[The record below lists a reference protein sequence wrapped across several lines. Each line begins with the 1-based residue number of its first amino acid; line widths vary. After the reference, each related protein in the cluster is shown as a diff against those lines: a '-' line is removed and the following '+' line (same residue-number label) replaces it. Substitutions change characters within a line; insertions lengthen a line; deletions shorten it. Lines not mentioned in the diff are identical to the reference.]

1 MKSQLLSVALVGALG
16 LSAFSASAIDLQEM
30 KQRFTGVDSPVKALS
45 YNLGDEAMSLKK
57 SPSRIKMSEDP
68 MATVSDS
75 YTWGY
80 LDGPDGGDWFY
91 SQTYTFDGW
100 YYAST
105 EVTIYD
111 DQYNEV
117 GKLSVDMPEGVQVNQ
132 IQPFGTVTTNFFE
145 RNNSTHE
152 IAIFHHAVTP
162 DYMGLFW
169 VDVYSLETGEKVVSY
184 DCDTAIFFDA
194 TTGFNTN
201 MQLMTCSSDGQGNVM
216 IDVYGK
222 GEYSDE
228 HPVVKHTFTV
238 EEKLIN
244 YMDSS
249 YISAYNMDGEIYY
262 LICHY
267 EKEYMQPSDDI
278 MSDPTATP
286 DNSFMIELYNAD
298 FENINTVNIPIE
310 GEEDAYYSFV
320 AYGAFSTCDF
330 SKGRFSGDDK
340 FNYIITRYDYITAS
354 DSYIYHFD
362 VYDEDGVK
370 VANIGRRAAGWIHMS
385 SLKGYEDQVGLIK
398 TEVGEGMIE
407 MINIPSCELAVSLPG
422 IIDGRL
428 ISTNMDRCLVDG
440 EYQYVIS
447 VSQGDIDAEG
457 NVISSIGWYDMDGQ
471 IDHYA
476 NFNLGPNAEYF
487 SAYVNGE
494 ILNPYLVEADEE
506 REYVFL
512 GKIRN
517 DSGTLSNVLY
527 IAKEDGTIL
536 RQFSDNE
543 EKGLYYNGGFIA
555 SDTSDATLFIAYI
568 SDETDLYTID
578 FYQLPFEKFEAGGD
592 GTEQNPYLISSAGD
606 LEQIANDPLA
616 YYALTDD
623 IDMTDLAGSWNVIPT
638 FGGHLDGRNHAIKN
652 MYISTDSDYCG
663 LFGMLDAESSVKNL
677 VFIDPVIEMRPK
689 NYYTGVLAGMS
700 MKATVDNIHIFNAK
714 IIGGKNS
721 NTIGGVIGEANYYT
735 TIKSCS
741 VNDIIIDAPN
751 AMYVGGISGDTRTT
765 TTINACYV
773 GNLHSDNS
781 RITAGNDVGGIAGET
796 GQNCEVTNCKV
807 DAAIT
812 GGYNVGG
819 LVGNST
825 SRGLIVNNIVEGSL
839 VSTSVDKQGCA
850 NIGGVCGYLE
860 ADWSETG
867 NIVICK
873 NFVAVTSISSPSN
886 SKAAG
891 RIVGWTVNQTKF
903 EEGETPLV
911 EKGLAGNLANAD
923 MLINGKA
930 ITSDDKTSVN
940 GGDLNFAEADKAM
953 YQEYDFAFGS
963 KFSKPWKESD
973 TTPELYFYGLA
984 KYLALDTQSINAL
997 EGSTETIIVTIYGTD
1012 EIEITSSDE
1021 AVAKVGTIETIDANN
1036 IAIAIEIL
1044 SEGSATITA
1053 KSGSL
1058 EAKCQ
1063 VIGTSSIEELQSDAA
1078 ASILFD
1084 GTKVV
1089 APGAKAIALYSVDG
1103 IKVAETAGET
1113 VMTDNLA
1120 AGLYIAVATI
1130 NGKQLSRKLVIR

>member
-16 LSAFSASAIDLQEM
+16 LSVFSASAINLEEM
-30 KQRFTGVDSPVKALS
+30 KQRFTGVESPVKALS
-45 YNLGDEAMSLKK
+45 YNLGDEAMPLKK
-57 SPSRIKMSEDP
+57 SPSRIQMSEDP
-68 MATVSDS
+68 TMTVTDS
-75 YTWGY
+75 YTWGF
-80 LDGPDGGDWFY
+80 LDGPQGGDWLY

-100 YYAST
+100 YYSSS

-111 DQYNEV
+111 NDHNV
-117 GKLSVDMPEGVQVNQ
+117 MGKLSIEIPEDLQVNQ

-152 IAIFHHAVTP
+152 IAIFYHAITP

-169 VDVYSLETGEKVVSY
+169 VDVYSLETGEKVVTY

-194 TTGFNTN
+194 TTGFNTD
-201 MQLMTCSSDGQGNVM
+201 MQLMTCHSDGQGNVL

-228 HPVVKHTFTV
+228 HPVIKHTFTL
-238 EEKLIN
+238 EEKLVN

-278 MSDPTATP
+278 MSDPIATP
-286 DNSFMIELYNAD
+286 DNTFMIKLYNGD

-310 GEEDAYYSFV
+310 GEDDAYYSFC

-330 SKGRFSGDDK
+330 SKGKYSGDDK

-362 VYDEDGVK
+362 VYNEDSEK
-370 VANIGRRAAGWIHMS
+370 VANIGRRTAGWIHMS
-385 SLKGYEDQVGLIK
+385 SVKGYEDQVGLIK

-428 ISTNMDRCLVDG
+428 ISTNMDRCLDGG
-440 EYQYVIS
+440 EYKYVIS
-447 VSQGDIDAEG
+447 VSQGDLDAEG

-471 IDHYA
+471 IDHYT

-487 SAYVNGE
+487 SAYINGE
-494 ILNPYLVEADEE
+494 ILNPYLIDSDEE
-506 REYVFL
+506 HEYTFL

-517 DSGTLSNVLY
+517 QSGTLSNVLY

-536 RQFSDNE
+536 RQFSDDE
-543 EKGLYYNGGFIA
+543 EKGLYYNGGFLA
-555 SDTSDATLFIAYI
+555 SNTADATLFVAYL
-568 SDETDLYTID
+568 SDETDLYTLE
-578 FYQLPFEKFEAGGD
+578 FYQLPLSKFEAGGD

-606 LEQIANDPLA
+606 LEQVANDPMA
-616 YYALTDD
+616 YYALAND

-638 FGGHLDGRNHAIKN
+638 FGGHLDGRNFAIKN
-652 MYISTDSDYCG
+652 MYINTNSDYCG
-663 LFGMLDAESSVKNL
+663 LFGMLDAESSVKNI
-677 VFIDPVIEMRPK
+677 VFIDPVIEMHPS

-700 MKATVDNIHIFNAK
+700 MKSTVDNIHIFNAK
-714 IIGGKNS
+714 IIGGNNG

-735 TIKSCS
+735 TITSCS
-741 VNDIIIDAPN
+741 VNDIIIDAPQAN
-751 AMYVGGISGDTRTT
+751 YVGGISGDTRTT
-765 TTINACYV
+765 TVINGCYV
-773 GNLHSDNS
+773 GNLHSDKTS
-781 RITAGNDVGGIAGET
+781 ITAGTDVGGIVGVT
-796 GQNCEVTNCKV
+796 GQKCDVTNCKV
-807 DAAIT
+807 DASIVGQHNI
-812 GGYNVGG
+812 GGI
-819 LVGNST
+819 VGNSS
-825 SRGLIVNNIVEGSL
+825 SRGTIANNIAHGSI
-839 VSTSVDKQGCA
+839 VAQSTDLQGCA
-850 NIGGVCGYLE
+850 NVGGICGYFE
-860 ADWSETG
+860 ADWTASG
-867 NIVICK
+867 SIVIYK
-873 NFVAVTSISSPSN
+873 NFAVQTSINTPNN
-886 SKAAG
+886 SKAFG
-891 RIVGWTVNQTKF
+891 RIVGWTVDQTQF
-903 EEGETPLV
+903 EEGEDRIT
-911 EKGLAGNLANAD
+911 ENGMAGNRASTEL
-923 MLINGKA
+923 LVNGST
-930 ITSDDKTSVN
+930 ITSDDMKSTD
-940 GGDLNFAEADKAM
+940 GGDYVVAEADKAF
-953 YQEYDFAFGS
+953 YKEYDFKFGS
-963 KFSKPWKESD
+963 KISNPWKEGVV
-973 TTPELYFYGLA
+973 TPDLYFYGLA
-984 KYLALDTQSINAL
+984 KYMTLDTQSINAL

-1021 AVAKVGTIETIDANN
+1021 TVAKVGTKEAIDANN

-1044 SEGSATITA
+1044 AEGSATITA

-1063 VIGTSSIEELQSDAA
+1063 VVGTSSIEELQSDAA

-1103 IKVAETAGET
+1103 IKVAETAGEA

-1130 NGKQLSRKLVIR
+1130 DGKQLSRKLVIR

>member
-16 LSAFSASAIDLQEM
+16 LSTFSASAIDLQEM

-57 SPSRIKMSEDP
+57 SPSRIKASEDP

-80 LDGPDGGDWFY
+80 LDGPKGGNWFY

-111 DQYNEV
+111 DQHNEV
-117 GKLSVDMPEGVQVNQ
+117 GKLSVEMPEGMKVNQ

-152 IAIFHHAVTP
+152 IAIFHHAVTS

-184 DCDTAIFFDA
+184 DCETAIFFDA

-201 MQLMTCSSDGQGNVM
+201 MQLMTCNSDGQGNVVV
-216 IDVYGK
+216 DVWGK

-228 HPVVKHTFTV
+228 HPVVKHTFTID
-238 EEKLIN
+238 EKLVN

-278 MSDPTATP
+278 MSDPVPTP
-286 DNSFMIELYNAD
+286 DNTFMIELYNGD

-320 AYGAFSTCDF
+320 AYGAFSICDF

-340 FNYIITRYDYITAS
+340 FNYIITRYDYMTES
-354 DSYIYHFD
+354 DGYIYHFD
-362 VYDEDGVK
+362 VYNEDGDK
-370 VANIGRRAAGWIHMS
+370 VANIGRRVAGWIHMS

-407 MINIPSCELAVSLPG
+407 MVNIPSCELAVSLPG
-422 IIDGRL
+422 IIDNRL
-428 ISTNMDRCLVDG
+428 ISTNMDRCLVNG

-447 VSQGDIDAEG
+447 VSQGDIDSEG
-457 NVISSIGWYDMDGQ
+457 NVISSIGWYDMNGQ
-471 IDHYA
+471 IDHYV

-487 SAYVNGE
+487 SAYINGE

-517 DSGTLSNVLY
+517 NSGTLSNVLY

-543 EKGLYYNGGFIA
+543 EKGLYYNGGFVA
-555 SDTSDATLFIAYI
+555 SDTSNATLFIAYI
-568 SDETDLYTID
+568 NDETDLYTID
-578 FYQLPFEKFEAGGD
+578 FYQLPFEKFETGGD
-592 GTEQNPYLISSAGD
+592 GTEQNPYLITSAGD

-616 YYALTDD
+616 YYALAND
-623 IDMTDLAGSWNVIPT
+623 IDMTDIAGSWNVIPT
-638 FGGHLDGRNHAIKN
+638 FGGHLDGRNYAIKN
-652 MYISTDSDYCG
+652 MYLSTDSDYCG

-677 VFIDPVIEMRPK
+677 VFINPVIDLRPK

-700 MKATVDNIHIFNAK
+700 IKATVDNIHIYNAK
-714 IIGGKNS
+714 IIGAQNE

-741 VNDIIIDAPN
+741 ANDIIINAPN
-751 AMYVGGISGDTRTT
+751 ACYVGGIAGDTRTT
-765 TTINACYV
+765 TNINACYV

-781 RITAGNDVGGIAGET
+781 SITAGNDVGGIAGET
-796 GQNCEVTNCKV
+796 GQSCEVTNCKV
-807 DAAIT
+807 DAVIK
-812 GGYNVGG
+812 GKYNVGG

-839 VSTSVDKQGCA
+839 VATSTDMQGCA

-860 ADWSETG
+860 ADWSGTG
-867 NIVICK
+867 GIIICK
-873 NFVAVTSISSPSN
+873 NFVATTSIESPNN
-886 SKAAG
+886 SKAVG

-903 EEGETPLV
+903 EEGETPL
-911 EKGLAGNLANAD
+911 EERGLAGNLANAN
-923 MLINGKA
+923 MLINGKT

-940 GGDLNFAEADKAM
+940 GGDINFAETNKAT
-953 YQEYDFAFGS
+953 YEEYDFAFGT
-963 KFSKPWKESD
+963 KASKPWKESD
-973 TTPELYFYGLA
+973 TTPDLYFYGLA
-984 KYLALDTQSINAL
+984 KYLVLDTTNISSL
-997 EGSTETIIVTIYGTD
+997 EGSTETIMLTVYGAN
-1012 EIEITSSDE
+1012 EVEITTSDE
-1021 AVAKVGTIETIDANN
+1021 NVAKVADIESIDANN
-1036 IAIAIEIL
+1036 IAITIEIL
-1044 SEGSATITA
+1044 SEGSAIIKA

-1058 EAKCQ
+1058 EATCQ
-1063 VIGTSSIEELQSDAA
+1063 IVGISSIEELQSDAA
-1078 ASILFD
+1078 TAILFD
-1084 GTKVV
+1084 GTKVT
-1089 APGAKAIALYSVDG
+1089 AAGAKSIALFSVDG

-1113 VMTDNLA
+1113 IMTDNLS
-1120 AGLYIAVATI
+1120 AGLYIVAATI
-1130 NGKQLSRKLVIR
+1130 DGKQLSRKLVIR